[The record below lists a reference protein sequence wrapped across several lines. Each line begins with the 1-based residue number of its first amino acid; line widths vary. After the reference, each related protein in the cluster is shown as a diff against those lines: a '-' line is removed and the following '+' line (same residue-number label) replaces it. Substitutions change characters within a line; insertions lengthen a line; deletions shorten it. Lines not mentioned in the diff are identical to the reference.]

1 MTWLTRIRISPGIW
15 LAPVMALTSMTYFDA
30 PAAQGY
36 ALASA
41 TRDAYSL
48 LLVAASHV
56 LPVPGKVIDSK
67 RVGCYSE

>member
-41 TRDAYSL
+41 TRDPTVCCLSL
-48 LLVAASHV
+48 RSHV

-67 RVGCYSE
+67 RVGCYPE